1 MHHNYREETAV
12 IPRPGQSLKMAKA
25 QQKRSK
31 YFWPAI
37 ALILGLIAGAII
49 FVASLAAGTST
60 LIKDSGVTACQT
72 LLDNTSKPAAEKK
85 PVTSHDFETSG
96 YTDLKVA
103 GTDFVATVKSNT
115 DDEDL
120 AGAVGAVSKLHTQ
133 YAILQTACANHGV
146 NLPPLPA

>member
-1 MHHNYREETAV
+1 MQHNYREETAV

-25 QQKRSK
+25 QKKRSK

-37 ALILGLIAGAII
+37 ALIIGLVVGAII
-49 FVASLAAGTST
+49 FVASMAAGTT
-60 LIKDSGVTACQT
+60 ALKDSGITACQN
-72 LLDNTSKPAAEKK
+72 LADNTGKPAAEKK
-85 PVTSHDFETSG
+85 PVTSKDFETSG

-120 AGAVGAVSKLHTQ
+120 AGALGAVSKLHTQ